1 MFILNNTEGE
11 EPERNSTNEPETECE
26 EQQTEKRRRYEG
38 GARSSTGGHHY
49 VEGSQRLCL
58 PI

>member
-11 EPERNSTNEPETECE
+11 ESKRNSINEPESESE

-38 GARSSTGGHHY
+38 G
-49 VEGSQRLCL
+49 E
-58 PI
+58 